1 MALERL
7 TDDRVYRWYIA
18 SPLAFEDWRE
28 PTVAEMNANPD
39 NDPSGLIF
47 NITCAVSTDGSQF
60 DLDDPTLDESLTF
73 CQESG
78 NSAVQSRSATV
89 AIQFQEA
96 MERWLDGT
104 STDAA
109 DGFNTATLTKSLLM
123 WRGVEYFAILSIG
136 KRDDAPF
143 AVGDRLKMAEIA
155 TDDATPVTGT
165 GANIMFLQ
173 TPAKRSRLNW
183 NYPLAA

>member
-7 TDDRVYRWYIA
+7 TDDRVYRWVIA
-18 SPLAFEDWRE
+18 SPLAFADWRN
-28 PTVAEMNANPD
+28 PTVAEMNANPT
-39 NDPSGLIF
+39 NDPDGLIF

-78 NSAVQSRSATV
+78 DSSVQSRSATV

-104 STDAA
+104 STALA

-136 KRDDAPF
+136 KQDDAPF
-143 AVGDRLKMAEIA
+143 AVGDRLKMAEVS
-155 TDDATPVTGT
+155 TDYATPVTGT
-165 GANIMFLQ
+165 GANIMHLQ
-173 TPAKRSRLNW
+173 TFAKRSRLNW
-183 NYPLAA
+183 NYALSA

>member
-7 TDDRVYRWYIA
+7 TDDRVYPWYIA
-18 SPLAFEDWRE
+18 RPLAFGDWRE
-28 PTVAEMNANPD
+28 HTVAEMNAIPD
-39 NDPSGLIF
+39 SGPSGLIF

-78 NSAVQSRSATV
+78 DSAVQSRSATV

-143 AVGDRLKMAEIA
+143 AE
-155 TDDATPVTGT
+155 
-165 GANIMFLQ
+165 
-173 TPAKRSRLNW
+173 
-183 NYPLAA
+183 